1 MSNNDSYIKNM
12 TSTNSI
18 EKIGNINLNARNMS
32 NNIIKNENEKKNLS
46 KDEEKYHPIHEYKNK
61 KKIIIKR
68 IKNENF
74 GENKI
79 KDIKKKIIKKNINPN
94 INNNI
99 NICNNAKTE
108 ITNINKEKI
117 EKNDTIKDEDNKIQG
132 EQLVKQNEQ
141 KQYKNK
147 SENNLNI
154 AKLFKNVSVKGE
166 KDDIKANVN
175 TLDSLNHTKKI
186 IYRNEQNISNE
197 IKKDIVNEDF
207 MQNKNKRI
215 DKNLNKKLI
224 NENIKVINVPRKIN
238 INNNNEKI
246 NDIKNKNINNYQKIK
261 NNKNNVKKV
270 DNINTKKS
278 EENNNN
284 SINLK
289 IHSLQLTPKI
299 IIKNKSDLI
308 NTKEEKNVIDLKSNN
323 NKSRNSDNNTIINK
337 KKYNDFIDKIQS
349 KTIEQENKVIRK
361 DNNTSQNSEKSF
373 NPEDFRYLGILGE
386 GEFSKIYLV
395 EPRNNDNFYYSMK
408 IETYNTREEVLK
420 RQMATKIIKDFIKKT
435 NSQGVIK
442 VYGDIWKKNNNL
454 YKYYVLMEKAER
466 DMEKELIIRCNS
478 LTFFTERDL
487 INIITQLIIVC
498 SQLQKNNIAHR
509 DIKPQNILINNGLY
523 KLSDFGEAIVFK
535 KNGIILQ
542 NIRGT
547 ELFMSPVLF
556 FGLKNKYEK
565 VKHNAY
571 KSDVFSLGLCIL
583 LAATLN
589 YDSICQIREVTDKN
603 QIKNVIMYFLS
614 HRYSLNLI
622 SFLLTMLEIDENK
635 RPDFIQLESM
645 LVKKE

>member
-1 MSNNDSYIKNM
+1 
-12 TSTNSI
+12 
-18 EKIGNINLNARNMS
+18 
-32 NNIIKNENEKKNLS
+32 
-46 KDEEKYHPIHEYKNK
+46 
-61 KKIIIKR
+61 
-68 IKNENF
+68 
-74 GENKI
+74 
-79 KDIKKKIIKKNINPN
+79 
-94 INNNI
+94 
-99 NICNNAKTE
+99 
-108 ITNINKEKI
+108 
-117 EKNDTIKDEDNKIQG
+117 
-132 EQLVKQNEQ
+132 
-141 KQYKNK
+141 
-147 SENNLNI
+147 
-154 AKLFKNVSVKGE
+154 
-166 KDDIKANVN
+166 
-175 TLDSLNHTKKI
+175 
-186 IYRNEQNISNE
+186 
-197 IKKDIVNEDF
+197 
-207 MQNKNKRI
+207 
-215 DKNLNKKLI
+215 
-224 NENIKVINVPRKIN
+224 
-238 INNNNEKI
+238 
-246 NDIKNKNINNYQKIK
+246 
-261 NNKNNVKKV
+261 
-270 DNINTKKS
+270 
-278 EENNNN
+278 
-284 SINLK
+284 
-289 IHSLQLTPKI
+289 
-299 IIKNKSDLI
+299 
-308 NTKEEKNVIDLKSNN
+308 
-323 NKSRNSDNNTIINK
+323 
-337 KKYNDFIDKIQS
+337 
-349 KTIEQENKVIRK
+349 
-361 DNNTSQNSEKSF
+361 
-373 NPEDFRYLGILGE
+373 
-386 GEFSKIYLV
+386 
-395 EPRNNDNFYYSMK
+395 MK

-478 LTFFTERDL
+478 LTFFTEKDL